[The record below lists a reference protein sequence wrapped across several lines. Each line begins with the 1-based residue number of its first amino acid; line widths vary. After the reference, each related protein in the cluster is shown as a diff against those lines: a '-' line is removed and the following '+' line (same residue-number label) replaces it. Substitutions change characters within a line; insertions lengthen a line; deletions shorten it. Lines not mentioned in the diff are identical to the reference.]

1 MSSNIN
7 PSINTPPMTPW
18 EEAPQL
24 ISNDAQIGLIPPPS
38 LSSKT
43 GPTKSGI
50 FFLIAS
56 FASSIPH
63 LPSSLPLIF
72 ILPLFPHQHPFPK
85 TDSYQ
90 PNSNWLVS
98 LEAPFSTTL
107 ILLWSLSYQSVLQV
121 PLAVLLGNS
130 LGRIHSLT
138 HHCFFFISNRTLFGS
153 IVSCNHKCISLRDC
167 IIQRL
172 LNASSLWQWLGS
184 QCSRLAHHRTQISS
198 KHPLPRHPSHFALQE
213 FPRIVYIP
221 HRINSH
227 TL

>member
-18 EEAPQL
+18 EEAPQST
-24 ISNDAQIGLIPPPS
+24 SNVGQIGLIPPPS

-43 GPTKSGI
+43 GPTKSGT

-63 LPSSLPLIF
+63 LPSFLPLIF
-72 ILPLFPHQHPFPK
+72 ILSLFPHQVPFPK

-98 LEAPFSTTL
+98 LEALFSTTL
-107 ILLWSLSYQSVLQV
+107 ILLWSLSCQSVLQV
-121 PLAVLLGNS
+121 PLAVLLGNPRC
-130 LGRIHSLT
+130 LIC
-138 HHCFFFISNRTLFGS
+138 HCSFLLSNGAPFGS

-167 IIQRL
+167 IIQRF
-172 LNASSLWQWLGS
+172 LNASSLWQWLRG
-184 QCSRLAHHRTQISS
+184 QCSRLAHHSTQVSS
-198 KHPLPRHPSHFALQE
+198 EHPLPRHPSHFALQE
-213 FPRIVYIP
+213 FPRIVYIS
-221 HRINSH
+221 HWINCH